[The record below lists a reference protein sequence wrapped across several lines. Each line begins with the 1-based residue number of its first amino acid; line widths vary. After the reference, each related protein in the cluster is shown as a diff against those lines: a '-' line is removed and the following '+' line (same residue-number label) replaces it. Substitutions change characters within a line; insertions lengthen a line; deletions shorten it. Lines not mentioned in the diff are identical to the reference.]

1 MAEDATSIVRD
12 EERTLYLIDAMALAY
27 RSHYIFISRP
37 LFNSKGLNTSAT
49 YGFTN
54 SLLKLIEKHDMEHI
68 AVVFEGGGGN
78 FREEIYAEYKANRD
92 EMPEDP
98 FSKAGD
104 EMIKLKL
111 EVEGHGVCLFDYLV
125 ATESS
130 FWKIDTFR
138 KAIGDK
144 VVEGEE
150 VELHAADLEGRQ
162 GYARLKVE
170 EYQGKQNNKVDIWL
184 TRPPVNSRKS
194 TTASATPA
202 AAAETEDD
210 NEPF

>member
-1 MAEDATSIVRD
+1 MKYTSQNADNFPRFVQPGD
-12 EERTLYLIDAMALAY
+12 YLV
-27 RSHYIFISRP
+27 
-37 LFNSKGLNTSAT
+37 TV
-49 YGFTN
+49 
-54 SLLKLIEKHDMEHI
+54 IEASET
-68 AVVFEGGGGN
+68 
-78 FREEIYAEYKANRD
+78 
-92 EMPEDP
+92 

-111 EVEGHGVCLFDYLV
+111 EVEEHGVHLFDYLV

-138 KAIGDK
+138 KAIGES

-150 VELHAADLEGRQ
+150 VELSASEIEGRQ

-170 EYQGKQNNKVDIWL
+170 EYQGKKNNKVELWL
-184 TRPPVNSRKS
+184 TDRAPKTTVKKNPP
-194 TTASATPA
+194 TEAP
-202 AAAETEDD
+202 EEDD

>member
-1 MAEDATSIVRD
+1 MKYTSQNADNFPRFVQPGD
-12 EERTLYLIDAMALAY
+12 YLV
-27 RSHYIFISRP
+27 
-37 LFNSKGLNTSAT
+37 TV
-49 YGFTN
+49 
-54 SLLKLIEKHDMEHI
+54 IEASET
-68 AVVFEGGGGN
+68 
-78 FREEIYAEYKANRD
+78 
-92 EMPEDP
+92 

-111 EVEGHGVCLFDYLV
+111 EVEEHGVHLFDYLV

-138 KAIGDK
+138 KAIGES

-150 VELHAADLEGRQ
+150 VELSASEIEGRQ

-170 EYQGKQNNKVDIWL
+170 EYQGKKNNKVELWL
-184 TRPPVNSRKS
+184 TDRAPK
-194 TTASATPA
+194 TTAKKTPPA
-202 AAAETEDD
+202 EAAEEDD

>member
-1 MAEDATSIVRD
+1 MKYTSQNADNFPRFVQPGD
-12 EERTLYLIDAMALAY
+12 YLV
-27 RSHYIFISRP
+27 
-37 LFNSKGLNTSAT
+37 TV
-49 YGFTN
+49 
-54 SLLKLIEKHDMEHI
+54 IEASET
-68 AVVFEGGGGN
+68 
-78 FREEIYAEYKANRD
+78 
-92 EMPEDP
+92 

-111 EVEGHGVCLFDYLV
+111 EVEEHGVHLFDYLV

-138 KAIGDK
+138 KAIGES

-150 VELHAADLEGRQ
+150 VELSASEIEGRQ

-170 EYQGKQNNKVDIWL
+170 EYQGKKNNKVELWL
-184 TRPPVNSRKS
+184 TDHAPKTTVKKNPP
-194 TTASATPA
+194 AE
-202 AAAETEDD
+202 AAEEDD

>member
-1 MAEDATSIVRD
+1 MKYVSQNADNLPRFVSPGDYLLTIV
-12 EERTLYLIDAMALAY
+12 EASET
-27 RSHYIFISRP
+27 
-37 LFNSKGLNTSAT
+37 
-49 YGFTN
+49 
-54 SLLKLIEKHDMEHI
+54 
-68 AVVFEGGGGN
+68 
-78 FREEIYAEYKANRD
+78 
-92 EMPEDP
+92 

-104 EMIKLKL
+104 EMIKLRL
-111 EVEGHGVCLFDYLV
+111 EVEGHGVHLFDYLV

-138 KAIGDK
+138 KAIGEN

-170 EYQGKQNNKVDIWL
+170 EYQEKKNNKVEMWL
-184 TRPPVNSRKS
+184 TDRAPKSASPKNPP
-194 TTASATPA
+194 AGAQP
-202 AAAETEDD
+202 EDD

>member
-1 MAEDATSIVRD
+1 MKYTSQNADNFPRFVQPGD
-12 EERTLYLIDAMALAY
+12 YLVTI
-27 RSHYIFISRP
+27 
-37 LFNSKGLNTSAT
+37 
-49 YGFTN
+49 
-54 SLLKLIEKHDMEHI
+54 IEASET
-68 AVVFEGGGGN
+68 
-78 FREEIYAEYKANRD
+78 
-92 EMPEDP
+92 

-111 EVEGHGVCLFDYLV
+111 EVEEHGVHLFDYLV

-138 KAIGDK
+138 KATGEN

-150 VELHAADLEGRQ
+150 VELNAADLEGRQ

-170 EYQGKQNNKVDIWL
+170 EYQGKKNNKVELWITD
-184 TRPPVNSRKS
+184 RAPK
-194 TTASATPA
+194 TASKKTPPA
-202 AAAETEDD
+202 AAQDEDD